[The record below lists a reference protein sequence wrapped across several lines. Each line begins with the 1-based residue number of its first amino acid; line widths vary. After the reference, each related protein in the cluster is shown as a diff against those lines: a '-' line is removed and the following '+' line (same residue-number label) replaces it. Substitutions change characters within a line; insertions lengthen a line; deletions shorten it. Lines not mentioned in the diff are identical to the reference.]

1 MTINKTTFTY
11 MKKILFLL
19 LATISGFAQTLDP
32 TFDTDGIA
40 TFQVSNTPSTQIAYD
55 AALQT
60 DGKIVYV
67 GRLLSPYSYQSGLI
81 ARYNPDG
88 TKDNTFVPNSSRT
101 FNTDIFQA
109 VQIQNDGK
117 IVVAGKSIIKRLT
130 STGSADVTFN
140 TTGSNSIT
148 FNNQA
153 INIKSIRF
161 QTDDKIVVAGY
172 ISNGSNNDF
181 AIARLNS
188 NGALD
193 TTFDSD
199 GILILPIGTDN
210 DRAFSHKIQTD
221 GKIVVFG
228 STFNG
233 TNNDFAVVRLNTNG
247 TLDTTFGVTGKV
259 VTTFTSSS
267 SDTCYDGEI
276 LSNGKIVAFGSSA
289 GLCSFV
295 RYNSNGTLDTTLD
308 SDGKLTLNHAI
319 SISGASTSTS
329 IHALPKIK
337 ILADDKIIVS
347 ATSNQEY
354 KVIKLLANGSSYDT
368 TFDTDGV
375 LSIIDN
381 ISFSTFLIVKP
392 DGKLVTGGYS
402 YTNTMSDYKI
412 KQLDIDTNGA
422 IISNTYKN
430 FYLSIDKSPP
440 FSFNT
445 LVLSNQSCLVTV
457 ESESNVFLI
466 KILPNGIRDMNF
478 GTGGLVNLGSISA
491 NSGSTIQLLLDGK
504 IIVSHIS
511 SLYKMDINGNMDS
524 SFGNAGVLDLTTFDN
539 KLDFIDAYTISNDN
553 KILIACDYNYN
564 VGGVGINRIA
574 TAVVKLNID
583 GTLDTTFGVNGIIN
597 YDVSTNAIGY
607 REWPTAIFQDTN
619 NKILVSSLSLNP
631 ASNFNNTIYFAKLN
645 PDGSFDT
652 TFGTN
657 GRYNYSTDNTND
669 RIVAQVIT
677 SSIVDN
683 CYLISFINNNIINT
697 NYSRTNTLKINSNGD
712 VNTSFGNNGI
722 VTTLP
727 TAFYNHMITQTDGKI
742 LKGGEKDNQ
751 FSIVRYNTDGSLDLS
766 FGVNG
771 EVHTPIEYS
780 SFINNVQLQTDGKL
794 IATGDSY
801 DGDREKI
808 AMVRYTD
815 LNLGTIDLSLPKN
828 SLLVYPNPIEK
839 EATFQYTLDN
849 NETVSIDLVDFQGRV
864 IQNIITNENQ
874 SPGLQLV
881 NISLNETIASGNYFL
896 KIASSKGSQ
905 SVQIIKK

>member
-1 MTINKTTFTY
+1 

-40 TFQVSNTPSTQIAYD
+40 TLTVSNTPSTQIAYD

-67 GRLLSPYSYQSGLI
+67 GRLLSPYQSGFI

-88 TKDNTFVPNSSRT
+88 SKDNTFNQYGFKSTVQSLQT
-101 FNTDIFQA
+101 

-117 IVVAGKSIIKRLT
+117 IVMAGLSMVTRIT
-130 STGSADVTFN
+130 SNGSADVTFN
-140 TTGSNSIT
+140 TTGSKSIA

-153 INIKSIRF
+153 MNIKSIRF
-161 QTDDKIVVAGY
+161 QTDDKIVVSGY
-172 ISNGSNNDF
+172 ISNGTNNDF

-188 NGALD
+188 DGTLD
-193 TTFDSD
+193 TTFDTD

-210 DRAFSHKIQTD
+210 DRSFSHKIQTD

-233 TNNDFAVVRLNTNG
+233 TNNDFAVVRINTNG

-259 VTTFTSSS
+259 ITAFTSTS
-267 SDTCYDGEI
+267 SDTCFDGEI

-289 GLCSFV
+289 GLFAFT

-337 ILADDKIIVS
+337 VLADDKIIVS
-347 ATSNQEY
+347 GTSNQEY

-375 LSIIDN
+375 VSIIDN
-381 ISFSTFLIVKP
+381 ISYSTFLIIKP
-392 DGKLVTGGYS
+392 DGKLITGGYS
-402 YTNTMSDYKI
+402 YTNAMSDYKI
-412 KQLDIDTNGA
+412 KQLDIDTNGV
-422 IISNTYKN
+422 IVSNNYKN
-430 FYLSIDKSPP
+430 LYLSNDLSPR

-445 LVLSNQSCLVTV
+445 LVLSNQSYLVTV
-457 ESESNVFLI
+457 ESGFNIVLI

-478 GTGGLVNLGSISA
+478 GTGGLVNLGSNLTSCA
-491 NSGSTIQLLLDGK
+491 NIHLLSDGK
-504 IIVSHIS
+504 IIVSNS
-511 SLYKMDINGNMDS
+511 SNLYKMDINGIMDN

-539 KLDFIDAYTISNDN
+539 KLDFIDDYTISNDN

-564 VGGVGINRIA
+564 VGGVGINRIS

-583 GTLDTTFGVNGIIN
+583 GTLDTTFGVNGIVN
-597 YDVSTNAIGY
+597 YDVTTNAAGFHEY
-607 REWPTAIFQDTN
+607 PTAIYQDAN
-619 NKILVSSLSLNP
+619 NKILVSSISIQLG
-631 ASNFNNTIYFAKLN
+631 NFYGNQTIYLAKLN
-645 PDGSFDT
+645 SDGSFDT

-657 GRYNYSTDNTND
+657 GWYNYSTGNTNES
-669 RIVAQVIT
+669 IVAREII

-683 CYLISFINNNIINT
+683 CYLISNT
-697 NYSRTNTLKINSNGD
+697 ITANYLLTNTLKINSNG
-712 VNTSFGNNGI
+712 VINTSFGNNGV

-727 TAFYNHMITQTDGKI
+727 NANYIHMITQADGKI
-742 LKGGEKDNQ
+742 LKGGQKDKQ
-751 FSIVRYNTDGSLDLS
+751 FSIIRYNTDGSLDLS

-771 EVHTPIEYS
+771 EVNTPIEYS
-780 SFINNVQLQTDGKL
+780 SGINNVQLQTDGKL

-815 LNLGTIDLSLPKN
+815 LNLGTIDLSSPKN

-864 IQNIITNENQ
+864 IQNIITNKNQ
-874 SPGLQLV
+874 SAGLQSV